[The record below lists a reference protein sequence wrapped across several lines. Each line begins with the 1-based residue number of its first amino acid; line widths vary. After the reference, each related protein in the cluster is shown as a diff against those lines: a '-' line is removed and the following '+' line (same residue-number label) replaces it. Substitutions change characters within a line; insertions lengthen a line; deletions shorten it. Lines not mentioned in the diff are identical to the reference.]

1 MTSLFEAV
9 FLTFIVLLLNF
20 SSVKVAGQS
29 VMILD
34 ASTLRDVIGRDSY
47 TLVSFYAPWCGH
59 CTTMAPELKNVA
71 KILHEENLNV
81 SQISAVNSLGKQL

>member
-1 MTSLFEAV
+1 MTVFEAI
-9 FLTFIVLLLNF
+9 FLTFVILLLSHSPIN
-20 SSVKVAGQS
+20 VAGQS

-34 ASTLRDVIGRDSY
+34 ASNLRDVIGRDSY

-71 KILHEENLNV
+71 KIIHEENLNV
-81 SQISAVNSLGKQL
+81 SRTSPLNSLGNH

>member
-1 MTSLFEAV
+1 M
-9 FLTFIVLLLNF
+9 
-20 SSVKVAGQS
+20 AGQS

-34 ASTLRDVIGRDSY
+34 ASNLRDVIGRDSY

-71 KILHEENLNV
+71 KIIHEENLNV
-81 SQISAVNSLGKQL
+81 SRTSPLNSLGNH

>member
-1 MTSLFEAV
+1 MTVFEAI
-9 FLTFIVLLLNF
+9 FLTFVILLLSPIN
-20 SSVKVAGQS
+20 VAGQS

-34 ASTLRDVIGRDSY
+34 ASNLRDVIGRDSY

-71 KILHEENLNV
+71 KIIHEENLNV
-81 SQISAVNSLGKQL
+81 SRTIPLNSLGNH